1 MDLFKPLPPLEGSTV
16 EKELNPLTIRS
27 VVLGLVFGSLV
38 SSSNV
43 YLGLK
48 TGFVFSANMFGA
60 IFGFGVARFLSQTLG
75 HVPVLG
81 NRGVFGPSENN
92 MIQATASGADGLSG
106 FFVAAVP
113 AMYRLSLLSDPEGA
127 NPVLRDFG
135 KLTLLTLV
143 CATFGLCWAVPF
155 RKFFIVHVARELN
168 LLFPSATAV
177 AFTIRSMHGL
187 VTGAADA
194 NRKLKGL
201 AYSFMGAFSLRVASN
216 YAIGLL
222 WDWHIFTWFYIWGN
236 YNNWA
241 INIENWG
248 WYIDWTPAFIGSGL
262 LVGLNVGISYF
273 LGSVLAW
280 RVIEP
285 LIIRYGVYEGRATH
299 PGDEK
304 RGNMVSFL
312 SLSDMDQPGNIPSPR
327 YWLLWPG
334 VMIMVCYSFA
344 EMLSH
349 WRVIWMGMLYIWANL
364 KVSGQTVQVS
374 WEKRLNSHRGQAAI
388 FSVTSVEDINPTTA
402 AAKASQLVFG
412 GVTSAQGLPSE
423 KALSANIIAGAMAA
437 GAADISNTI
446 ISNYRTGFLLKTP
459 LKPQFWAQAAGAIV
473 SVFLAPGIFMLF
485 VQAYPCVIQKDA
497 DRCAF
502 TASSVAACAQAVTMR
517 NVPIPRSFA
526 IFARVTGFVAVV
538 QVILKSRFLVDD
550 HTRPDGRG
558 WYRYRKW
565 LPNWVPIGMAF
576 VLPATHYSTATLI
589 GALTSCFWAKKSPW
603 SHGMYCYAVAAGFIA
618 GEGLGGVVQAVLEIS
633 GVSGSRYGTSIG
645 CPGDDCY

>member
-38 SSSNV
+38 SASNV

-60 IFGFGVARFLSQTLG
+60 IFGFGVTRFLSQTLG

-81 NRGVFGPSENN
+81 NKGVFGPSENN

-135 KLTLLTLV
+135 KLTN
-143 CATFGLCWAVPF
+143 G
-155 RKFFIVHVARELN
+155 
-168 LLFPSATAV
+168 
-177 AFTIRSMHGL
+177 
-187 VTGAADA
+187 VT
-194 NRKLKGL
+194 
-201 AYSFMGAFSLRVASN
+201 
-216 YAIGLL
+216 
-222 WDWHIFTWFYIWGN
+222 
-236 YNNWA
+236 
-241 INIENWG
+241 
-248 WYIDWTPAFIGSGL
+248 
-262 LVGLNVGISYF
+262 
-273 LGSVLAW
+273 
-280 RVIEP
+280 
-285 LIIRYGVYEGRATH
+285 
-299 PGDEK
+299 
-304 RGNMVSFL
+304 
-312 SLSDMDQPGNIPSPR
+312 
-327 YWLLWPG
+327 
-334 VMIMVCYSFA
+334 
-344 EMLSH
+344 
-349 WRVIWMGMLYIWANL
+349 
-364 KVSGQTVQVS
+364 
-374 WEKRLNSHRGQAAI
+374 
-388 FSVTSVEDINPTTA
+388 DINPTTA

-412 GVTSAQGLPSE
+412 GVTSAEGLPPE

-437 GAADISNTI
+437 GAADMSNTI

-502 TASSVAACAQAVTMR
+502 PAPSVAAWVAVAQAVTMR
-517 NVPIPRSFA
+517 HVPIPRSSA
-526 IFARVTGFVAVV
+526 IFACVTGFVAVV
-538 QVILKSRFLVDD
+538 QVILKNQFLVDD
-550 HTRPDGRG
+550 HTRPDGRK
-558 WYRYRKW
+558 WYKYRKW

-589 GALTSCFWAKKSPW
+589 GALTSYIWAKKSPW